1 MSGTCYN
8 VMFVLGGPGAGKGTQ
23 CQKIE
28 QEFGYVHLS
37 AGDLLRAERKKDES
51 EYKDE
56 IEKHI
61 RNGSIVPVEITCA
74 LLQKAMKESGK
85 NHFLIDGFPRNKDN
99 LDGWNNTMQGI
110 AEVKRVIFFNC
121 PVDTCV
127 ERCLTRGKTSGRADD
142 NKESLEKRIRTYE
155 ESTMPVIKHYRSL
168 DLVAEVSAD
177 QKEDEVFNDVKKI
190 FSS

>member
-37 AGDLLRAERKKDES
+37 AGDLLRAERKRDES

-56 IEKHI
+56 IEEHI
-61 RNGSIVPVEITCA
+61 RKGSIVPVEITCA

-85 NHFLIDGFPRNKDN
+85 KHFLIDGFPRNKDN

-110 AEVKRVIFFNC
+110 AEVERVIFFDC
-121 PVDTCV
+121 HVDTCV
-127 ERCLTRGKTSGRADD
+127 ERCLRRGKTSGRADD
-142 NKESLEKRIRTYE
+142 NKESLEKR
-155 ESTMPVIKHYRSL
+155 
-168 DLVAEVSAD
+168 
-177 QKEDEVFNDVKKI
+177 
-190 FSS
+190 FS